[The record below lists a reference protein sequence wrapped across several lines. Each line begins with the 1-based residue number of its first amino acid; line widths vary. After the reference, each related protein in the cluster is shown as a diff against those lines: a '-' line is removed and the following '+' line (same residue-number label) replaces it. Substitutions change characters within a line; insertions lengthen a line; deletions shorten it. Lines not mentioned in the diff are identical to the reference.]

1 MRFTTVFLILA
12 VLTLSGGAQQ
22 RPSTSAATGP
32 GRTSV
37 TLFDNLKDGED
48 YIYLLSNSSFVWGPD
63 PNNPSEEITF
73 TGVVTVPKWPMPG
86 FERRTLPD
94 VRFGVAGLWPT
105 AVERESPCATQ
116 TNRPGYGRSV
126 RSSLHVT

>member
-48 YIYLLSNSSFVWGPD
+48 YIYLLSNSSFVAQREFLRTRMAAADVLLLRGSRVARRRD
-63 PNNPSEEITF
+63 AARRF
-73 TGVVTVPKWPMPG
+73 APG
-86 FERRTLPD
+86 AAPPRSIDRGALP
-94 VRFGVAGLWPT
+94 
-105 AVERESPCATQ
+105 
-116 TNRPGYGRSV
+116 
-126 RSSLHVT
+126 